1 MRCCI
6 ASSTTSRLKDQHNQV
21 SLASQSKRRQW
32 GGFRAAFFCF
42 MAMPL
47 TVAAGKAN
55 NPRRRLP
62 LVLEVSLSKV
72 CGLYARQ
79 KPASICAGKLA
90 WSMGDILEPSIS
102 ETIKLR

>member
-6 ASSTTSRLKDQHNQV
+6 ASSTTSRLNDKHNQV
-21 SLASQSKRRQW
+21 SLAPQSKRRQW

-47 TVAAGKAN
+47 TEAAGKAN

-62 LVLEVSLSKV
+62 LVLEVSLALSAMSMKV
-72 CGLYARQ
+72 ILGAR
-79 KPASICAGKLA
+79 AAARL
-90 WSMGDILEPSIS
+90 LLIS
-102 ETIKLR
+102 RQ